1 MPICKECGKNVA
13 VLASGICPHGCIS
26 FDFCDECYEWIYN
39 EIFDDTNEE
48 EEDDDEF
55 TL

>member
-13 VLASGICPHGCIS
+13 VLASGICPHGRIS
-26 FDFCDECYEWIYN
+26 FDFCDECYERIYN
-39 EIFDDTNEE
+39 EIFEDTDEE
-48 EEDDDEF
+48 EEDNDEI

>member
-13 VLASGICPHGCIS
+13 VLASGICPHGGIS
-26 FDFCDECYEWIYN
+26 FDFCDECYERIYN
-39 EIFDDTNEE
+39 EIFDDIDEE